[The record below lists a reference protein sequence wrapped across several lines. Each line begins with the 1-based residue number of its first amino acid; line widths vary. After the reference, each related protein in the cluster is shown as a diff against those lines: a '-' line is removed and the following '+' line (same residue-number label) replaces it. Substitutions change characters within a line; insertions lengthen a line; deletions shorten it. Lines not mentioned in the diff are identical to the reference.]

1 MAVDES
7 LCILFEDHFKFTRDE
22 EVTRNF
28 INFFQVNLQSYS
40 RNESVLCLA
49 SLVHHFRDNSIHL
62 HLFIIRSFLKRI
74 RLKGFFHF
82 LFAFGSSN
90 IIKVGLLII
99 MMKSL
104 ALLLRGPVTGLPFT
118 YFY

>member
-7 LCILFEDHFKFTRDE
+7 LCILFEDHFKFIRDE

-40 RNESVLCLA
+40 RNKSVLCLA

-82 LFAFGSSN
+82 LS
-90 IIKVGLLII
+90 K
-99 MMKSL
+99 
-104 ALLLRGPVTGLPFT
+104 GLPLNSRVT
-118 YFY
+118 PVRKNPAGCLTDRSLRRRQYV